1 MSLGQCSPDTMLGAT
16 DPGKTSI
23 RSVDPET
30 GNSTFNL
37 KK

>member
-1 MSLGQCSPDTMLGAT
+1 MSLGQCSSDTMLGAT

-30 GNSTFNL
+30 GNSKFKL